1 MELLV
6 FIPGFFIGI
15 FLFLVLNEIFQIYYF
30 GFKGLISTFFGCWF
44 AGNIIIVLF
53 GFAAKWLII
62 VFAVLWLFS
71 KITKGKKAPEQEQK
85 SPTPKDKHE

>member
-30 GFKGLISTFFGCWF
+30 GFKGIATTFFGCWF
-44 AGNIIIVLF
+44 AGNIIVILF
-53 GFAAKWLII
+53 GYAAKWLII
-62 VFAVLWLFS
+62 LFAVIWLFS
-71 KITKGKKAPEQEQK
+71 KINNKSKKGTAEESKPNSK
-85 SPTPKDKHE
+85 SK